1 MRANIF
7 AVSDSICLE
16 RAWLVT
22 EAYRQYEDQPVPIK
36 RALAFSHILAH
47 MSLDLRSN
55 PVFAGNTSS
64 HVRAWMLLPEYG
76 FGVPGQAVVE
86 NPRLSGLLDGE
97 AIPSE
102 LREYWRERSF
112 GGDSGWGHLSVDN
125 ERLLQAGLNG
135 ILAEI
140 EGYGCEGELPKAIY
154 RRAMGIAV
162 RGVIAWAER
171 YATAAE
177 AAAQKE
183 PDPFIANL
191 LRRVGRACRQVPA
204 GPPRDLFEALQS
216 LLLVHLALHIEGH
229 GYSVSI
235 GLLDRLL
242 APYAEDPE
250 AVELIA
256 AWMLK
261 LSANSVF
268 GSHSKTQP
276 LTIGGRD
283 KARSDRCNA
292 MTMKILEACEL
303 ARIPDPTLFL
313 RWHKGMDIAVKARAV
328 EMLGSGLSFPL
339 LVGDEQTMR
348 GLVQAGIS
356 PEDAA
361 DYVVIGCNELGI
373 PGRLIWLSVLS
384 PEIQVLRR
392 VLMSNMTKD
401 IPQEAFLDDLEKE
414 YESEIDGRVA
424 DFLSFAQQ
432 VMETVPTP
440 FTSALMR
447 GCIRAGVDHFFA
459 GVPYTPINLRS
470 CGFTNV
476 VNSLAAI
483 DEVVYSGKCGRVL
496 PVLPGQKLTSL
507 PELASALEHDFVGM
521 EHLRTRLLYAPKWG
535 NDDERADR
543 WARTWLERRDRARRR
558 VEARHSVRLMFELVV
573 RSLHHLEGKEIG
585 ATPDGRL
592 AGEPLADSVGAQLG
606 TARNGVTALL
616 TSVWKMNPGE
626 YWTGGYN
633 FNLTLPLA
641 RWKDQPDQEA
651 LRSMV
656 DVFFARGG
664 QELQINSLDPAV
676 LREAR
681 DHPALH
687 PDLIVRIAG
696 FNARYIDLSAL
707 EQDELIRR
715 AEVAV

>member
-1 MRANIF
+1 MNLRSLVKTMRADIF

-22 EAYRQYEDQPVPIK
+22 DAYRQYADQPVPIK
-36 RALAFSHILAH
+36 RALAFSHILAR
-47 MSLDLRSN
+47 MSLDLHSN

-64 HVRAWMLLPEYG
+64 RVRAWMLLPEYG

-86 NPRLSGLLDGE
+86 NPHLSGFLDGE
-97 AIPSE
+97 AIPTE

-125 ERLLQAGLNG
+125 ERLLQSGLNG

-140 EGYGCEGELPKAIY
+140 EGYGCEGESPQVIY
-154 RRAMGIAV
+154 RRAMGIALG
-162 RGVIAWAER
+162 GVIAWAER

-177 AAAQKE
+177 VAAQEE

-191 LRRVGRACRQVPA
+191 LRRVGRACHQVPG

-235 GLLDRLL
+235 GLLDQLL
-242 APYAEDPE
+242 APYPKDPE

-261 LSANSVF
+261 ISANSVF

-313 RWHKGMDIAVKARAV
+313 RWHEGMDGAVKARAV

-339 LVGDEQTMR
+339 LVGDEQTTR
-348 GLVQAGIS
+348 GLVQVGIS

-392 VLMSNMTKD
+392 VLMASNTD
-401 IPQEAFLDDLEKE
+401 ILQEAFLDDLEKE

-424 DFLSFAQQ
+424 DFLNFSQRA
-432 VMETVPTP
+432 MKAVPTP

-447 GCIRAGVDHFFA
+447 GCIREGVDHFFA
-459 GVPYTPINLRS
+459 GVPYTPLNLRS

-483 DEVVYSGKCGRVL
+483 DVVVYER
-496 PVLPGQKLTSL
+496 KLTSL

-535 NDDERADR
+535 NDDEQADR
-543 WARTWLERRDRARRR
+543 WARIWLERRDRARRR

-616 TSVWKMNPGE
+616 TSVWKMNPSE

-656 DVFFARGG
+656 DVFFAGGG

-681 DHPALH
+681 DHPALY

-696 FNARYIDLSAL
+696 FNARYIDLSSL
-707 EQDELIRR
+707 EQNELIQR
-715 AEVAV
+715 AEVAA